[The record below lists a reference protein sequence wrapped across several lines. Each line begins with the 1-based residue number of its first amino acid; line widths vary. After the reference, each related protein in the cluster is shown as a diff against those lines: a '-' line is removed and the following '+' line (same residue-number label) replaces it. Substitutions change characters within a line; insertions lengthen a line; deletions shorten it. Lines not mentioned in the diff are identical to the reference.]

1 MKKIIGVLLVFIV
14 LIIGFFTIV
23 PKEDR
28 DHINPLVPK
37 EEVYVKIN
45 EEGTPKGG
53 RYEYTLTGYNEDG
66 EEKEITFDSGKV
78 LKENAF
84 LKVTVKGTFVEE
96 WEEVQVGD
104 LPEKVET
111 RLK

>member
-1 MKKIIGVLLVFIV
+1 MKKFVGVLLLLVV
-14 LIIGFFTIV
+14 LLVGFFTVV

-37 EEVYVKIN
+37 EDVYVQIN
-45 EEGTPKGG
+45 EDAVPKGG
-53 RYEYTLTGYNEDG
+53 RYEYTLTGYNEEG
-66 EEKEITFDSGKV
+66 EEKEITFDSGKI

-84 LKVTVKGTFVEE
+84 LKVTVKGAFVEE
-96 WEEVQVGD
+96 WEEVQVED

-111 RLK
+111 KLN